1 MLFKQNTFDPENT
14 PFPPSLPENDEEVV
28 EQAPRKRKRGC
39 FGIFLLFMLLVG
51 AAWGALLGAFVWLQE
66 NTSDTV
72 KALEDFRPKLGSK
85 IFSADGALLGEFA
98 AEQRQYVRLS
108 EIPLFVQKA
117 VIATE
122 DSKFYE
128 HRGVRLESFLTVL
141 VDSLRTGD
149 MRGASTITMQLVRN
163 VAEWNVESDENQPKT
178 QVQPPS
184 GWTNWLKSL
193 TQGEVGTERDGI
205 SGIIRKL
212 REIIVAFQVDRRY
225 TKDDILEMYL
235 NGAFLGVSAH
245 GVQAAAQQ
253 YFGKDCWDLTLG
265 EAATLAGLLR
275 APNATDLRAMVTISD
290 PEARAKAIVKAKR
303 AADRRDIVLTQ
314 MLENQFI
321 TREQYDAAIKESL
334 MDEVITPEK
343 RAKLVEEGKSGWAP
357 NKFQAPYFSEE
368 VRQFIRN
375 QSGQQELFY
384 DGLEIYTT
392 LDMHLQ
398 QAAEK
403 ALLSALDDFDKKKRE
418 SLKREGK
425 ESEFVPVS
433 GALVCID
440 NRPQFKG
447 FVRAMVGGRD
457 FEKEKYNTATQA
469 KRQPGSSVK
478 PFVWA
483 AAIAS
488 GMTPSTI
495 EVDEPYTF
503 TNRWGK
509 EWSPKNFRPEYL
521 GPITLRTALH
531 KSVNIVSVKLVQ
543 KLTMPVVRS
552 YMQRAGI
559 RTPIENAVG
568 PTIALGTPEV
578 TILDQCTAY
587 STFANGG
594 MRYDPLMVT
603 EIKNRD
609 GIRVYDYQTATS
621 REHEQAMPANV
632 AYVMTYLMQG
642 VCKYGTGASTQ
653 KEWETAQ
660 PGRPRAGKTGTTNE
674 SRNTWFCGFTPD
686 FTCVVW
692 LGYRDNRSL
701 GSGEGFTGGRLA
713 NPIWTKF
720 MIEAEKGLPVRDF
733 DVPKGVVFFNVD
745 LKSGLA
751 GGSFK
756 EAFIEG
762 TAPPNTAPA
771 SSSTTSVVG
780 ENAPPSPT
788 PPPVPVSAP
797 TTSATP
803 EPTGPVEDTESGGTF

>member
-1 MLFKQNTFDPENT
+1 MLM
-14 PFPPSLPENDEEVV
+14 
-28 EQAPRKRKRGC
+28 C
-39 FGIFLLFMLLVG
+39 G
-51 AAWGALLGAFVWLQE
+51 AAWGALLGVFVWLEE

-72 KALEDFRPKLGSK
+72 KALEDFRPKVGSK
-85 IFSADGALLGEFA
+85 IYAADGTLLGEFA
-98 AEQRQYVRLS
+98 AERRQYVRLS

-117 VIATE
+117 IIATE

-128 HRGVRLESFLTVL
+128 HRGIRLESLIVASTESFINWTLG
-141 VDSLRTGD
+141 SSEK
-149 MRGASTITMQLVRN
+149 RGASTITMQLVRN
-163 VAEWNVESDENQPKT
+163 VAEWNVKTQENQT
-178 QVQPPS
+178 TDANES
-184 GWTNWLKSL
+184 TAGWANWLKSL
-193 TQGEVGTERDGI
+193 TQGEVGKERTGLD
-205 SGIIRKL
+205 SIIRKL
-212 REIIVAFQVDRRY
+212 REIIVALQVDHRY

-235 NGAFLGVSAH
+235 NGAYLGGRAN
-245 GVQAAAQQ
+245 GIQAASQQ
-253 YFGKDCWDLTLG
+253 YFAKDCWDLTLG

-275 APNATDLRAMVTISD
+275 APNFTDISAMVTISD
-290 PEARAKAIVKAKR
+290 PEERAKAVEEATKKSKNAS
-303 AADRRDIVLTQ
+303 DRRDIVLFQ
-314 MLENQFI
+314 MLTNEFI
-321 TREQYDAAIKESL
+321 TQEQYDAAIKESL
-334 MDEVITPEK
+334 IDDIITPEK
-343 RAKLVEEGKSGWAP
+343 RAKLRAEGTGGWVP
-357 NKFQAPYFSEE
+357 NRFRAPYFADE
-368 VRQFIRN
+368 VRQFIQN
-375 QSGQQELFY
+375 QSAEKKELFK
-384 DGLEIYTT
+384 DGFEISTT
-392 LDMHLQ
+392 LDMRLQ
-398 QAAEK
+398 QAAEQ

-425 ESEFVPVS
+425 EREFVPVS

-457 FEKEKYNTATQA
+457 FEKEQFNTVTQA

-488 GMTPSTI
+488 GMTPSSI

-509 EWSPKNFRPEYL
+509 EWAPKNFRPEYL
-521 GPITLRTALH
+521 GPITLRSALQ

-552 YMQRAGI
+552 YMQRSGI
-559 RTPIENAVG
+559 RTPIDNAVG

-609 GIRVYDYQTATS
+609 GIRVYDYQTS
-621 REHEQAMPANV
+621 MPRDHEQAMPANV

-642 VCKYGTGASTQ
+642 VCKFGTGAGTQ
-653 KEWETAQ
+653 REWETAQ

-692 LGYRDNRSL
+692 LGYQDNRSL
-701 GSGEGFTGGRLA
+701 GHGENITGGRLA

-720 MIEAEKGLPVRDF
+720 MIEAEQGLPVRDF
-733 DVPKGVVFFNVD
+733 DVPKGVEFHNVD
-745 LKSGLA
+745 LKSGIA

-762 TAPPNTAPA
+762 TAPPNAAP
-771 SSSTTSVVG
+771 
-780 ENAPPSPT
+780 
-788 PPPVPVSAP
+788 
-797 TTSATP
+797 TP
-803 EPTGPVEDTESGGTF
+803 EPTPVVEGESVPAPPAPTPEPAKTPEPAGPVEDTEAGGTF

>member
-1 MLFKQNTFDPENT
+1 MLFNADKSDLENEPNIMTMPEN
-14 PFPPSLPENDEEVV
+14 EEVT
-28 EQAPRKRKRGC
+28 EQTPRRQRRGC
-39 FGIFLLFMLLVG
+39 FGIFLIFMLLCG
-51 AAWGALLGAFVWLQE
+51 AAWGALLGAFVWLEE

-72 KALEDFRPKLGSK
+72 KALEDFRPKVGSK
-85 IFSADGALLGEFA
+85 IFSADGVLLGEFA

-108 EIPLFVQKA
+108 EVPLFVQKA

-122 DSKFYE
+122 DDKFYE
-128 HRGVRLESFLTVL
+128 HQGVRLESFFNVL
-141 VDSLRTGD
+141 LDYLRTGNK
-149 MRGASTITMQLVRN
+149 RGASTITMQLVRN
-163 VAEWNVESDENQPKT
+163 VAEWNVEDRESPTKNLEISAT
-178 QVQPPS
+178 
-184 GWTNWLKSL
+184 GWTNRLKSI
-193 TQGEVGTERDGI
+193 TQGEVGKEREGLAAI
-205 SGIIRKL
+205 VRKL
-212 REIIVAFQVDRRY
+212 REIIVALQVDHRY

-245 GVQAAAQQ
+245 GIQAAAQQ
-253 YFGKDCWDLTLG
+253 YFGVDCWDLTLG

-275 APNATDLRAMVTISD
+275 APNATDLWAMVTISD
-290 PEARAKAIVKAKR
+290 LDAREKAMKEAKSAS
-303 AADRRDIVLTQ
+303 DRRNIVLGQ
-314 MLENQFI
+314 MLENKFI
-321 TREQYDAAIKESL
+321 TQEQYDTAIKESL
-334 MDEVITPEK
+334 LDEVITPEK
-343 RAKLVEEGKSGWAP
+343 RTKLMAEGKRGWAP
-357 NKFQAPYFSEE
+357 NKFQAPYFVEE
-368 VRQFIRN
+368 VRQFIRS
-375 QSGQQELFY
+375 QSDKQEVFY
-384 DGLEIYTT
+384 DGLEIFTT
-392 LDMHLQ
+392 LDTRLQ
-398 QAAEK
+398 TAAEQ

-425 ESEFVPVS
+425 ESEFVPVA

-447 FVRAMVGGRD
+447 FIRAMVGGRD
-457 FEKEKYNTATQA
+457 FDKEKFNTATQA

-509 EWSPKNFRPEYL
+509 EWTPKNFRPEYL
-521 GPITLRTALH
+521 GPITLRSALQ

-559 RTPIENAVG
+559 RTPIDNAVG

-609 GIRVYDYQTATS
+609 GIRVYDYQTTTP

-642 VCKYGTGASTQ
+642 VCKFGTGAGTQ
-653 KEWETAQ
+653 REWETAQ

-701 GSGEGFTGGRLA
+701 GHGENMTGGRLA

-733 DVPKGVVFFNVD
+733 DVPKGVVFHNVD
-745 LKSGLA
+745 LKSGIA

-762 TAPPNTAPA
+762 TAPPNSMPA
-771 SSSTTSVVG
+771 AEPTSVVG
-780 ENAPPSPT
+780 GEGVPAA
-788 PPPVPVSAP
+788 PVSEPAK
-797 TTSATP
+797 TP
-803 EPTGPVEDTESGGTF
+803 EPATTPTGPVEDTEAGGTF